1 LGVKNVKK
9 LFKNEKGVSPVIST
23 VLMILVVM
31 VGMSLLFAFL
41 ATYTM
46 NFHSGSGSSVL
57 ESMTIEDAWFKN
69 SDNTFHLWVYNV
81 GKVDFMINSIYVNG
95 TKVTPTMSDSN
106 NNPINS
112 NTPIQI
118 NKHVQISLAQWQ
130 LGDNYNLKIVT
141 GRGSAFEGNYAP
153 PN

>member
-31 VGMSLLFAFL
+31 VGMSLLFAYL

-69 SDNTFHLWVYNV
+69 TDNTFHLWVYNV
-81 GKVDFMINSIYVNG
+81 GKVDFTINSIYVNG
-95 TKVTPTMSDSN
+95 TKVTPTMSDSS

-130 LGDNYNLKIVT
+130 LGDNYDLKIVT

>member
-1 LGVKNVKK
+1 MKNVKK

-69 SDNTFHLWVYNV
+69 TDNTFHLWVYNV
-81 GKVDFMINSIYVNG
+81 GKVDFTINSIYVNG
-95 TKVTPTMSDSN
+95 TKVTPTMSDSS

>member
-1 LGVKNVKK
+1 MKNVKK

-31 VGMSLLFAFL
+31 VGMSLLFAYL

-81 GKVDFMINSIYVNG
+81 GKVDFTINSIYVNG